1 MIRRPALFLLA
12 LASLS
17 ACLRSPLA
25 PPKFAPTATPTPVCG
40 FTNLGTIGCK
50 ASDAL
55 TVIRSAADWAA
66 YQALPGCGTAV
77 AGALTGFDFT
87 TQMVLDYDYHSCDAG
102 YFECSVA
109 ITDVCVFWDR
119 IEVHVLKQCS
129 DTGFLNPA
137 LALKVCSGSAVAV
150 PQSGL

>member
-25 PPKFAPTATPTPVCG
+25 PPMFAPTATPTPVCG

-55 TVIRSAADWAA
+55 TVIRSPADWAA
-66 YQALPGCGTAV
+66 YQ
-77 AGALTGFDFT
+77 ALTGFDFT
-87 TQMVLDYDYHSCDAG
+87 TQMVLDYDYHSCAAG
-102 YFECSVA
+102 YFLCSVA

-119 IEVHVLKQCS
+119 IEVHVIKQCG
-129 DTGFLNPA
+129 DTGFLNPT
-137 LALKVCSGSAVAV
+137 LALTVCSGSAVAV
-150 PQSGL
+150 